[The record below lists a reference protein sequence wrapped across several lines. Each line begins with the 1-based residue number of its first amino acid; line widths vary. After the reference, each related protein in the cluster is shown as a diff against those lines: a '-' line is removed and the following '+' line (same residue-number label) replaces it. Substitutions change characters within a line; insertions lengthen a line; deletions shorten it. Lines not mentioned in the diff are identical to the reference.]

1 MINLATLAAMS
12 TICMEAAT
20 FGSPVVH
27 AAAVQAAAAEV
38 TAAETGQASVTA
50 ADASLETGADAE
62 VEGADGQSLTTPPAE
77 ALTVAPVSNTADNL
91 ILEEEQFA
99 GPLAF
104 EGESDDA
111 VVERL
116 VAYLEGVDTLKGD
129 FTQIAPSGSVS
140 TGRFFLRRPG
150 LLRFEYD
157 PPTPLLIVAN
167 SGLVYV
173 RDEDLE
179 TTDSY
184 PVGRTPLKFLLSKK
198 LDLES
203 AEVIAVDRGVDSV
216 AVTLASTDDE
226 TEGELSIIVSA
237 PEMSLER
244 WIVRDLQNGI
254 TVVTLANVAAG
265 ERLANRLFRAPEA
278 GGQFLKN

>member
-1 MINLATLAAMS
+1 MNFVTMAALS
-12 TICMEAAT
+12 VICAEAAT
-20 FGSPVVH
+20 FGTPALVAAS
-27 AAAVQAAAAEV
+27 AAASEAAVEQE
-38 TAAETGQASVTA
+38 AETVALDTA
-50 ADASLETGADAE
+50 PEVDVGAESD
-62 VEGADGQSLTTPPAE
+62 TE
-77 ALTVAPVSNTADNL
+77 ALIAPPVEDVGAAPVSNTDDNL
-91 ILEEEQFA
+91 ILDEEQFA

-111 VVERL
+111 IVERL

-129 FTQIAPSGSVS
+129 FTQIAPSGAVS

-150 LLRFEYD
+150 FLRFEYD

-167 SGLVYV
+167 SGMVYV
-173 RDEDLE
+173 RDDELE

-184 PVGRTPLKFLLSKK
+184 PVGRTPLKFLLAKE
-198 LDLES
+198 LDLDS
-203 AEVIAVDRGVDSV
+203 AEVFAVDRGVDTV
-216 AVTLASTDDE
+216 AVTLASKDDE

-254 TVVTLANVAAG
+254 TVVTLSNVAAG
-265 ERLANRLFRAPEA
+265 ERLANRLFRAPDA

>member
-1 MINLATLAAMS
+1 MDLAMMAAIS
-12 TICMEAAT
+12 SICVEAAT
-20 FGSPVVH
+20 FGTPAVANSTVI
-27 AAAVQAAAAEV
+27 AATVEAPAMVLAQA
-38 TAAETGQASVTA
+38 TDRPA
-50 ADASLETGADAE
+50 ADEARLD
-62 VEGADGQSLTTPPAE
+62 DGLMPPPAE
-77 ALTVAPVSNTADNL
+77 DIADAPVSNTDDNV
-91 ILEEEQFA
+91 ILDEEQFA

-111 VVERL
+111 VVARL
-116 VAYLEGVDTLKGD
+116 VEYLEGIGTLTGD
-129 FTQIAPSGSVS
+129 FTQIAPSGAVS
-140 TGRFFLRRPG
+140 SGRFFLRRPG

-173 RDEDLE
+173 RDDELE

-184 PVGRTPLKFLLSKK
+184 PVGRTPLKFLLREKVD
-198 LDLES
+198 LDR
-203 AEVIAVDRGVDSV
+203 AEIVAVDRGVDTV
-216 AVTLASTDDE
+216 AVTLASLEEE
-226 TEGELSIIVSA
+226 TEGELSVIVSA
-237 PEMSLER
+237 PEMQLKR

-254 TVVTLANVAAG
+254 TIVTLDNVASG

>member
-1 MINLATLAAMS
+1 MISIATFAAIS
-12 TICMEAAT
+12 AVCVEAAT
-20 FGSPVVH
+20 FGSPAVV
-27 AAAVQAAAAEV
+27 AAVQAPAAAEEAQE
-38 TAAETGQASVTA
+38 TDAAAASPGE
-50 ADASLETGADAE
+50 DLI
-62 VEGADGQSLTTPPAE
+62 TPPVEDVA
-77 ALTVAPVSNTADNL
+77 AAPVSNTDDNL
-91 ILEEEQFA
+91 ILDEEQFA

-111 VVERL
+111 IVERL

-129 FTQIAPSGSVS
+129 FTQIAPSGAVS

-173 RDEDLE
+173 RDDELE

-184 PVGRTPLKFLLSKK
+184 PVGRTPLKFLLAKK
-198 LDLES
+198 LDLDS
-203 AEVIAVDRGVDSV
+203 AEVIAVDRGVDTV
-216 AVTLASTDDE
+216 AVTLASKDEE

-265 ERLANRLFRAPEA
+265 ERLANRLFRAPDA

>member
-1 MINLATLAAMS
+1 MGLAVMAAI
-12 TICMEAAT
+12 TAICVEAAT
-20 FGSPVVH
+20 FGTPAV
-27 AAAVQAAAAEV
+27 AAATVEAPAIILAE
-38 TAAETGQASVTA
+38 ASEAPA
-50 ADASLETGADAE
+50 ADDAAPAAD
-62 VEGADGQSLTTPPAE
+62 LTVPPAE
-77 ALTVAPVSNTADNL
+77 DIADAPVSNTDDNL
-91 ILEEEQFA
+91 ILEEEQFS

-111 VVERL
+111 VVARL
-116 VAYLEGVDTLKGD
+116 VDYLEGVDTLKGD
-129 FTQIAPSGSVS
+129 FTQIAPSGAVS
-140 TGRFFLRRPG
+140 SGRFYLRRPG

-173 RDEDLE
+173 RDDELE

-184 PVGRTPLKFLLSKK
+184 PVGRTPLKFLLQEK
-198 LDLES
+198 LDLER
-203 AEVIAVDRGVDSV
+203 ADVVAVDRGVDTV
-216 AVTLASTDDE
+216 AVTLASRDEE
-226 TEGELSIIVSA
+226 TEGELSVIVSA
-237 PEMSLER
+237 PEMQLKR

-254 TVVTLANVAAG
+254 TIVTLDNVAAG

>member
-38 TAAETGQASVTA
+38 TEAETGQASITA

-62 VEGADGQSLTTPPAE
+62 VEGADGQPLTTPPAE

-91 ILEEEQFA
+91 ILDEEQFA

-104 EGESDDA
+104 EGESDEA

-157 PPTPLLIVAN
+157 PPTPILIVAN

-226 TEGELSIIVSA
+226 TDGELSIIVSA

>member
-1 MINLATLAAMS
+1 MNLAILTAIS
-12 TICMEAAT
+12 TVCVEAAT
-20 FGSPVVH
+20 FGTP
-27 AAAVQAAAAEV
+27 AVAAAAPAIAMAQG
-38 TAAETGQASVTA
+38 AAT
-50 ADASLETGADAE
+50 E
-62 VEGADGQSLTTPPAE
+62 VEGAGDEPE
-77 ALTVAPVSNTADNL
+77 ALPAPEAQDIAGAPVNNTDDNVVL
-91 ILEEEQFA
+91 DEEQFS
-99 GPLAF
+99 GPLAY

-116 VAYLEGVDTLKGD
+116 VAYLEGIDTLQGD
-129 FTQIAPSGSVS
+129 FTQIAPSGNVT

-173 RDEDLE
+173 RDEELE

-184 PVGRTPLKFLLSKK
+184 PVGRTPLKFLLQEEI
-198 LDLES
+198 DRS
-203 AEVIAVDRGVDSV
+203 AVEIVAVDRGVDTV
-216 AVTLASTDDE
+216 AVTMASPDEE
-226 TEGELSIIVSA
+226 TEGELSVIVSA
-237 PEMSLER
+237 PEMSLKR
-244 WIVRDLQNGI
+244 WVVRDLQNGVTI
-254 TVVTLANVAAG
+254 VTLDNVAAG